1 MPLSVVAGGVAT
13 SILDLSVP
21 SGELGDIAVVCAQM
35 VPLVAMTH
43 LIAMLRR
50 VFAASVG
57 QLQQALRVSHRRFW
71 SAFAVHVALSV
82 VCLVVG
88 AYAAPIGGAMQG
100 DGTVLPPVVAAGALC
115 GAALYAVNVFALLYN
130 AFTVSFVA
138 ECDRCESTDV

>member
-1 MPLSVVAGGVAT
+1 VPLSVIAGGVAT

-21 SGELGDIAVVCAQM
+21 SGVMGDIAVVCAQV

-50 VFAASVG
+50 VFSASVG

-71 SAFAVHVALSV
+71 SAFAVHVVLSV

-88 AYAAPIGGAMQG
+88 AYTVPIGDAMSA
-100 DGTVLPPVVAAGALC
+100 DGVVLPPPASAGALC

-130 AFTVSFVA
+130 AFTVSSQY
-138 ECDRCESTDV
+138 DK